1 MDGIAGRSAWRAK
14 NYMRSIFY
22 LLDRAP
28 YGSEKAYGLLNAAA
42 VSIKMDLTLGLYA
55 DGVYLALAGQDSRL
69 LATANL
75 SDILYA
81 YPEIKVVAH
90 EPSLLERG
98 LMNQELIELVEL
110 ADEDYFLNRMADAD
124 GLVVL

>member
-1 MDGIAGRSAWRAK
+1 
-14 NYMRSIFY
+14 MRSIFY

-98 LMNQELIELVEL
+98 LMNQELIELVDL

>member
-1 MDGIAGRSAWRAK
+1 
-14 NYMRSIFY
+14 
-22 LLDRAP
+22 
-28 YGSEKAYGLLNAAA
+28 
-42 VSIKMDLTLGLYA
+42 MDLTLGLYA

-98 LMNQELIELVEL
+98 LMNQELIELVDL

>member
-1 MDGIAGRSAWRAK
+1 
-14 NYMRSIFY
+14 MRSIFY
-22 LLDRAP
+22 LLDKAP

-42 VSIKMDLTLGLYA
+42 VSIRMDLTLGLYA

-81 YPEIKVVAH
+81 YPEIKIIAH
-90 EPSLLERG
+90 EPSLLGRG
-98 LMNQELIELVEL
+98 LMSQELIELVEL
-110 ADEDYFLNRMADAD
+110 TDDDNFLDRMTSAD
-124 GLVVL
+124 GMVAL